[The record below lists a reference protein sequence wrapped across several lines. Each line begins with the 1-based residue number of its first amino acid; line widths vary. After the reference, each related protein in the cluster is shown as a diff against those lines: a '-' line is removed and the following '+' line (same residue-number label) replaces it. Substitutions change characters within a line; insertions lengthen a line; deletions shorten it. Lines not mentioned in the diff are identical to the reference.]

1 MRPVYPDSTN
11 VSVRVGRVKIL
22 KKDQIKFIGTDKK
35 YFMDFSYPIC
45 FEREKFWKPT
55 TDGCLVYSFGV
66 DNKWVQCQ
74 KIFFRNSRPKGK
86 IMVSKQTGR
95 SSKPNWKVF

>member
-1 MRPVYPDSTN
+1 MT
-11 VSVRVGRVKIL
+11 IL

-55 TDGCLVYSFGV
+55 SDGCLVYSFGV
-66 DNKWVQCQ
+66 DNKWVPCQ
-74 KIFFRNSRPKGK
+74 KYRYFNEFDLFRPNMVPSIFYLVGD
-86 IMVSKQTGR
+86 
-95 SSKPNWKVF
+95 

>member
-1 MRPVYPDSTN
+1 MASSPLNFDF
-11 VSVRVGRVKIL
+11 

-55 TDGCLVYSFGV
+55 SDGCLVYSFGV
-66 DNKWVQCQ
+66 DNKWVWCPEH
-74 KIFFRNSRPKGK
+74 KFSLTLL
-86 IMVSKQTGR
+86 TGNILFGR
-95 SSKPNWKVF
+95 

>member
-1 MRPVYPDSTN
+1 MLSLPLDVYF
-11 VSVRVGRVKIL
+11 

-55 TDGCLVYSFGV
+55 SDGCLVYSFGV
-66 DNKWVQCQ
+66 DNKWVWCPERFNNTY
-74 KIFFRNSRPKGK
+74 ITPTLFYLEDN
-86 IMVSKQTGR
+86 R
-95 SSKPNWKVF
+95 SAY

>member
-1 MRPVYPDSTN
+1 ML
-11 VSVRVGRVKIL
+11 SVRARLVTIL

-66 DNKWVQCQ
+66 DNKWVRCQ
-74 KIFFRNSRPKGK
+74 KYVGNEFDHFRPNPA
-86 IMVSKQTGR
+86 
-95 SSKPNWKVF
+95 SSMFYLVDE